1 MFSGQQEAHAQY
13 SKDSEVLALWP
24 GDGKWYHA
32 TVLACESQRVQVQ
45 YCDDKVIKKTE
56 IFSSEGMLRPR

>member
-13 SKDSEVLALWP
+13 SEDSEVLALWP

-32 TVLACESQRVQVQ
+32 TVLACESQCVQVQ
-45 YCDDKVIKKTE
+45 YHDDKVIKRLKY
-56 IFSSEGMLRPR
+56 FQVKVC